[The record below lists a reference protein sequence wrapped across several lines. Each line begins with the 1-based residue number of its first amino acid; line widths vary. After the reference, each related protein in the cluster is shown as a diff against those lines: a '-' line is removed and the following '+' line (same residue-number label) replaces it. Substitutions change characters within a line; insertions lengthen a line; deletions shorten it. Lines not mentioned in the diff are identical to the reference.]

1 MALLNH
7 RRLCSGANSVAA
19 IATRMHR
26 PIQEAPMFAP
36 SRLMATA
43 NFVPLPIA
51 AQFADILL
59 QQTLRTHP
67 KLFDRLGEYN
77 TARFA
82 FIPNDFPFSF
92 WIRPSDRAL
101 RVIRRGSLPMA
112 DATIS
117 GPLVLMLALAE
128 GRVDGDAM
136 FFSRK
141 LLVTGDMEAVLA
153 LRNALDD
160 NELDLV
166 ASMSRLTGPL
176 GALTARAL
184 NLVRREAFKNQGVQ
198 WN

>member
-1 MALLNH
+1 ML
-7 RRLCSGANSVAA
+7 
-19 IATRMHR
+19 
-26 PIQEAPMFAP
+26 AP

-43 NFVPLPIA
+43 KLIPLPIA
-51 AQFADILL
+51 TQVANVLL
-59 QQTLRTHP
+59 QQTLRIHP
-67 KLFDRLGEYN
+67 KLFDRLGEYG

-92 WIRPSDRAL
+92 LIRPADCAMQ
-101 RVIRRGSLPMA
+101 VMRRGNLPMA

-160 NELDLV
+160 SEIDLVATICGLPGPFGAWSAKFLDLV
-166 ASMSRLTGPL
+166 RRN
-176 GALTARAL
+176 AL
-184 NLVRREAFKNQGVQ
+184 EKQGVQ